1 MFYLWCYWTERSN
14 VWQSAEN
21 SLNFKA
27 NDENL
32 EFNNRNLN
40 ANDNYSGGLL
50 VLGSLSIF

>member
-1 MFYLWCYWTERSN
+1 MGKGN

-32 EFNNRNLN
+32 DFDNRNLN
-40 ANDNYSGGLL
+40 ANDNYSSGFVL
-50 VLGSLSIF
+50 LGSLSNI